1 MAIIKYI
8 TNKEV
13 SKLMLDKLLKE
24 FEQDFFRIKNSNIYK
39 QAIELKEFKTSI
51 EVGKG
56 LSHTNIFVSDV
67 DMTYIAV
74 HTRKFITQKDII
86 SIPYI
91 KNNII
96 DKLLPIYKEEIDK
109 FYEIYNAFYGFLNH
123 ELQFSLVLK
132 RKEEKDYYIKTHKA
146 VFDLLWYGDII
157 HRKKGWKGEVIS
169 FLKRE
174 VYEGTSYLSNLFG
187 ALKWFVYYIELI
199 LELLK
204 NLYKKMKKGNERS
217 ENKKSVGLLR

>member
-1 MAIIKYI
+1 M
-8 TNKEV
+8 NE
-13 SKLMLDKLLKE
+13 LDKCIKG
-24 FEQDFFRIKNSNIYK
+24 FEQEFFRIKNSNIYK

-56 LSHTNIFVSDV
+56 LTHTNIFVSDV

-96 DKLLPIYKEEIDK
+96 DKLLPIYNEEKDK
-109 FYEIYNAFYGFLNH
+109 FDEIYNAFYGFLNH
-123 ELQFSLVLK
+123 ELQSSLVFK
-132 RKEEKDYYIKTHKA
+132 RKEEKDYYIKTHKDI
-146 VFDLLWYGDII
+146 FDLLWSGDII

-174 VYEGTSYLSNLFG
+174 VYEGTIYLFNLFG
-187 ALKWFVYYIELI
+187 ALKWFVYYMELI
-199 LELLK
+199 LKLLK
-204 NLYKKMKKGNERS
+204 SIRLNYVRKK
-217 ENKKSVGLLR
+217 